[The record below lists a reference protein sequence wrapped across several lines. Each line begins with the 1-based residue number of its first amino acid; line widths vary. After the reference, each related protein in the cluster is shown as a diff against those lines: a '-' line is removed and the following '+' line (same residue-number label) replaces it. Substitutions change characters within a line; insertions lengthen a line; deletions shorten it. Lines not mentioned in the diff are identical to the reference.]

1 MADSSLPHGPADRNL
16 TIVLLASSCV
26 LIGGITQMLLGFFK
40 MGNLIK
46 YIPHPVSAGFL
57 NGIAILL
64 IWKQLPLLL
73 GLDRNA
79 TLLEVLSN
87 VSLVNLSSLVIG
99 AAALGAVFVSKIF
112 LKLVPSILFGLLTDA
127 VVYSILLLLT
137 DKSRHV
143 AVIGELAF
151 TLPTIGIVT
160 ELFHQLPR
168 NFHYEIFY
176 DLCGYGM
183 VLGMLGSM
191 ESLMSSSALENLSEI
206 KVDSIKELL
215 GQGLG
220 NIAASP
226 LGSISDDRKVYQLK
240 ELEVFNNFS
249 DGEVDTFKEF
259 LDLKTFTK
267 GNAIISEGQNDR
279 DLLMMT
285 RGLVSITLH
294 LPNSDRTKRLFTVTS
309 GAIIGEMALLD
320 GQPRS
325 TDVWADEDSEF
336 YRLTFDGFKKICS
349 DHPQIALKFVSNIA
363 LVINQRLR
371 VRSQEIRMLVDK

>member
-191 ESLMSSSALENLSEI
+191 ESLMSSSALENLCEI
-206 KVDSIKELL
+206 KVDSNKELV

-220 NIAASP
+220 NIAASL
-226 LGSISDDRKVYQLK
+226 LGSISDDRKIYQLK
-240 ELEVFNNFS
+240 EFEVFNNFS

>member
-1 MADSSLPHGPADRNL
+1 
-16 TIVLLASSCV
+16 
-26 LIGGITQMLLGFFK
+26 MLLGFFK

-112 LKLVPSILFGLLTDA
+112 LKRVPSILFGLLTDA

-191 ESLMSSSALENLSEI
+191 ESLMSSSALENLCEI
-206 KVDSIKELL
+206 KVDSNKELV

-220 NIAASP
+220 NIAASL
-226 LGSISDDRKVYQLK
+226 LGSISDDRKIYQLK
-240 ELEVFNNFS
+240 EFEVFNNFS

>member
-1 MADSSLPHGPADRNL
+1 MSRSALPSGSRFSFQCTTHRQASITGYFAILRIRATFTTVVSLLMADSSLPHGPADRNL

-160 ELFHQLPR
+160 ELFH
-168 NFHYEIFY
+168 
-176 DLCGYGM
+176 
-183 VLGMLGSM
+183 
-191 ESLMSSSALENLSEI
+191 
-206 KVDSIKELL
+206 
-215 GQGLG
+215 
-220 NIAASP
+220 
-226 LGSISDDRKVYQLK
+226 
-240 ELEVFNNFS
+240 
-249 DGEVDTFKEF
+249 
-259 LDLKTFTK
+259 
-267 GNAIISEGQNDR
+267 
-279 DLLMMT
+279 
-285 RGLVSITLH
+285 
-294 LPNSDRTKRLFTVTS
+294 
-309 GAIIGEMALLD
+309 
-320 GQPRS
+320 
-325 TDVWADEDSEF
+325 
-336 YRLTFDGFKKICS
+336 
-349 DHPQIALKFVSNIA
+349 
-363 LVINQRLR
+363 
-371 VRSQEIRMLVDK
+371 

>member
-1 MADSSLPHGPADRNL
+1 
-16 TIVLLASSCV
+16 
-26 LIGGITQMLLGFFK
+26 
-40 MGNLIK
+40 
-46 YIPHPVSAGFL
+46 
-57 NGIAILL
+57 
-64 IWKQLPLLL
+64 
-73 GLDRNA
+73 
-79 TLLEVLSN
+79 
-87 VSLVNLSSLVIG
+87 
-99 AAALGAVFVSKIF
+99 
-112 LKLVPSILFGLLTDA
+112 
-127 VVYSILLLLT
+127 
-137 DKSRHV
+137 
-143 AVIGELAF
+143 
-151 TLPTIGIVT
+151 
-160 ELFHQLPR
+160 
-168 NFHYEIFY
+168 
-176 DLCGYGM
+176 M

-191 ESLMSSSALENLSEI
+191 ESLMSSSALENLCEI
-206 KVDSIKELL
+206 KVDSNKELV

-220 NIAASP
+220 NIAASL
-226 LGSISDDRKVYQLK
+226 LGSISDDRKIYQLK
-240 ELEVFNNFS
+240 EFEVFNNFS

-363 LVINQRLR
+363 LVINQRCLSEPSESFHKSWR
-371 VRSQEIRMLVDK
+371 